1 MSSSDTIVALVC
13 SRSFK
18 HQVVHY
24 NDGRVREVLWT
35 PAEILANSQRVPCV
49 HVEWDGINHY
59 AAWVAST
66 GRRLRTLRRAPPS
79 PPRPRSRPRDG
90 CTESTVQ
97 IT

>member
-66 GRRLRTLRRAPPS
+66 PPAADTAACAAVAAAPPFPS
-79 PPRPRSRPRDG
+79 P
-90 CTESTVQ
+90 
-97 IT
+97 